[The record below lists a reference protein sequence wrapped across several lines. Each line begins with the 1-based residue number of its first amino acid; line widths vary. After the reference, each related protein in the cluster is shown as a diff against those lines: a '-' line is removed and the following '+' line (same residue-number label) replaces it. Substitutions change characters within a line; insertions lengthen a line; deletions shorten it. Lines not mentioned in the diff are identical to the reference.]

1 MCLTMLGFGWTV
13 AWPVCSPYGGEQGF
27 LLQEVYGR
35 IRLCRNMLADHFIPS
50 YLGSLE
56 TALAYIETGCVNV
69 DA

>member
-1 MCLTMLGFGWTV
+1 MLCI
-13 AWPVCSPYGGEQGF
+13 PCGGERGF